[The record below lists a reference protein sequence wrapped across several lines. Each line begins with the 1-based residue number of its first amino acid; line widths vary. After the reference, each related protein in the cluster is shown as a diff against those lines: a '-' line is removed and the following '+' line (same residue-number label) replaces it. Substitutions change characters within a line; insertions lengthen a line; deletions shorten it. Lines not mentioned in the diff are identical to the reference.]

1 MLRVNGMG
9 RALRAAMT
17 AATAAVAAWVVSA
30 PVWAADQYPVRPV
43 RMILG
48 SAAGSGSDVV
58 ARVISAKLSQHLG
71 HQVVV
76 DNRPGASGLIAAEIV
91 TKATP
96 DGYTIWLPTLTQH
109 LGTTLRNKFILQNE
123 FEPVG
128 LVATTPFLL
137 VTNSSVP
144 AKNTAEFIAYAKKNP
159 GKLLHGSSG
168 TAGSLHICVEVFQ
181 NMAGLKMVH
190 VPYKGSAA
198 AITDLIAGTIQ
209 LACPPV
215 AAMAPFMKHE
225 KLRVL
230 GVTSKDATP
239 LAPGQPPISQA
250 VPGYAFPGWYGVV
263 VPLKTPKAIVD
274 RLNREFTRTVN
285 DPETRDRLIK
295 VGVEPAANSPA
306 EFRAFLVSES
316 LRMKK
321 VMKEAGVSVK

>member
-1 MLRVNGMG
+1 MMHADKKRSLSGW
-9 RALRAAMT
+9 LLT
-17 AATAAVAAWVVSA
+17 AVAFCGMFPAA
-30 PVWAADQYPVRPV
+30 WAAEPHYPVRPV
-43 RMILG
+43 RMIVG

-58 ARVISAKLSQHLG
+58 ARVISSKLSQHLG
-71 HQVVV
+71 QQVVV

-91 TKATP
+91 TTAPP

-128 LVATTPFLL
+128 LVAITPFLL

-144 AKNTAEFIAYAKKNP
+144 AKNAAEFIAHAKKHP

-181 NMAGLKMVH
+181 NMAGIQMVH

-230 GVTSKDATP
+230 GVTNKEATP
-239 LAPGQPPISQA
+239 LAPGQPPISQT

-263 VPLKTPKAIVD
+263 VPRKTPKAVIA
-274 RLNREFTRTVN
+274 RLNREFARTVN
-285 DPETRDRLIK
+285 DAETRDRLLK
-295 VGVEPAANSPA
+295 VGVEPAPGTPE
-306 EFRAFLVSES
+306 EFRTFLVTESE
-316 LRMKK
+316 RMNK
-321 VMKEAGVSVK
+321 VMQAAGVKVQ

>member
-1 MLRVNGMG
+1 MS
-9 RALRAAMT
+9 RAYKSRCYT
-17 AATAAVAAWVVSA
+17 GYVVAALALWASVPAAWSA
-30 PVWAADQYPVRPV
+30 ELQYPVRPV
-43 RMILG
+43 RMIVG

-58 ARVISAKLSQHLG
+58 ARVISSKLSQHLG
-71 HQVVV
+71 QQVVV

-91 TKATP
+91 TTAPP

-109 LGTTLRNKFILQNE
+109 LGTMLRNKFILQNE

-128 LVATTPFLL
+128 LVAITPFLL

-144 AKNTAEFIAYAKKNP
+144 AKNTAEFIAHAKKHP

-181 NMAGLKMVH
+181 NMAGIQMVH

-198 AITDLIAGTIQ
+198 AITDLITGTIQ

-215 AAMAPFMKHE
+215 AAMAPFMKHD

-263 VPLKTPKAIVD
+263 MPLKTPKAIVA
-274 RLNREFTRTVN
+274 RLNKEFTRTVN
-285 DPETRDRLIK
+285 DAETRDRLLK
-295 VGVEPAANSPA
+295 VGVEPAPGTPE
-306 EFRAFLVSES
+306 EFRTFLVTESE
-316 LRMKK
+316 RMNK
-321 VMKEAGVSVK
+321 VMQAAGVKVQ